1 MKKSIGSSEF
11 VVDKTNN
18 GGEKPMLYLD
28 DIKVEFEGQGFKG
41 THIGISPNK
50 DKSVLF
56 LESVRSTQTVRCPYC
71 GGSVYIYENGQ
82 VKLKDIPIQRGT
94 THIWNFFIHRYQCNC
109 CHETFTE
116 EIPFKYPGTRITY
129 RAANWIKGF
138 LQQKM
143 SIKAIQ
149 ELTGIHCDTIRKV
162 QREIMDEAIWEREK
176 MLREEGYKPR
186 ILAADEFAIH
196 KGHSYATC
204 VMDLEQGELVK

>member
-1 MKKSIGSSEF
+1 
-11 VVDKTNN
+11 
-18 GGEKPMLYLD
+18 MLYLD
-28 DIKVEFEGQGFKG
+28 DIKVEFESQGFKG

-56 LESVRSTQTVRCPYC
+56 LESVRSTQLIRCLIAEA
-71 GGSVYIYENGQ
+71 VYIFMKTDKSNS
-82 VKLKDIPIQRGT
+82 KDIPIQRGT

-116 EIPFKYPGTRITY
+116 EIPFKYPGTRKTY

-149 ELTGIHCDTIRKV
+149 ELTGIHWDTIRKV
-162 QREIMDEAIWEREK
+162 QREIMDEAI
-176 MLREEGYKPR
+176 
-186 ILAADEFAIH
+186 
-196 KGHSYATC
+196 
-204 VMDLEQGELVK
+204 